1 MRNLERKRE
10 IRKRILDLRKKHKGE
25 ERAWKTDA
33 VTELIRK
40 HPWFLEAKA
49 VYCYMDFG
57 GEVGTRKLI
66 EEAWRLKKQVY
77 VPLVSGDTM
86 EFYKITSF
94 SELVPGAFGILE
106 PTAAASDADD
116 ADAQELDCKK
126 LMIVPGVAFDK
137 RKNRIGFGKG
147 YYDRYLA
154 LHPEIHTIAAAYAF
168 QIVDTIEAEETDI
181 RMEMIATENGI
192 F

>member
-10 IRKRILDLRKKHKGE
+10 IRKRILDLRKKHKNE

-57 GEVGTRKLI
+57 GEVGTRKLT

-94 SELVPGAFGILE
+94 SELAPGAFGILE
-106 PTAAASDADD
+106 PAASDTGD
-116 ADAQELDCKK
+116 AGAQESNCKK

-137 RKNRIGFGKG
+137 RKNRIGSGRG

-181 RMEMIATENGI
+181 KMEMIATENGI

>member
-1 MRNLERKRE
+1 MRNLERKKE
-10 IRKRILDLRKKHKGE
+10 IRKRILDLRKEHKSG

-40 HPWFLEAKA
+40 HPWFLESKA
-49 VYCYMDFG
+49 VYCYADFS
-57 GEVGTRKLI
+57 GEVGTRKLM

-77 VPLVSGDTM
+77 VPLVLGETM
-86 EFYKITSF
+86 EFYKILSF
-94 SELVPGAFGILE
+94 SELAPGAFGILE
-106 PTAAASDADD
+106 PTAAVTDTGNADT
-116 ADAQELDCKK
+116 QYLDCEK

-137 RKNRIGFGKG
+137 KKNRIGFGKG

-154 LHPEIHTIAAAYAF
+154 LHPKIHTIAAAYAF